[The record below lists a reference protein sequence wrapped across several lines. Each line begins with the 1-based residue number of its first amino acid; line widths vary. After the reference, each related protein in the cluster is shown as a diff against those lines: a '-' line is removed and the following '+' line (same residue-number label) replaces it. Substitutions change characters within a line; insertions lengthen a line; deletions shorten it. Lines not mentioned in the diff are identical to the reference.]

1 MNFWSNQHEW
11 KEKLLLSCKMF
22 HKMCHKRTMQSLC
35 VSTFVTV
42 VEVLRDNRKRL
53 SLLMRNIDISN
64 LCEERLLYFPLLNS
78 FVPHL
83 A

>member
-1 MNFWSNQHEW
+1 MSALNSLRCEM
-11 KEKLLLSCKMF
+11 C

-35 VSTFVTV
+35 VFTFVTV
-42 VEVLRDNRKRL
+42 VEVLRVNRKKL

-64 LCEERLLYFPLLNS
+64 LCEERSLYFPLLNS

>member
-1 MNFWSNQHEW
+1 MNFGME
-11 KEKLLLSCKMF
+11 F
-22 HKMCHKRTMQSLC
+22 HTIGPLYLMP
-35 VSTFVTV
+35 STFVTV
-42 VEVLRDNRKRL
+42 VEVLRDNRKKL

-64 LCEERLLYFPLLNS
+64 LCEERSLYFPLLNS